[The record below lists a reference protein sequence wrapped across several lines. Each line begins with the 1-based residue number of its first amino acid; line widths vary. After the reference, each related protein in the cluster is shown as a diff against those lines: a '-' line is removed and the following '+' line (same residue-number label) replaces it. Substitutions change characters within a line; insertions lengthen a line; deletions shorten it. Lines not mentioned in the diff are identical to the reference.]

1 MTDLADLE
9 LDKPTVDP
17 DDNRGRGRVLLA
29 AIVAGVLVA
38 AVGIGY
44 VALRRSA
51 PQGPG
56 RAATKP
62 TVAPSAPAPDLRPE
76 PGEDIVLPPLD
87 QTDSLVRQ
95 LVQRLSSHPRLAAW
109 LATNGLIQ
117 NFTVVT
123 LNIANG
129 ETPAGHLRPLAP
141 ASPFRAT
148 GTAGTFHLDPRSY
161 QRYDT
166 YADAVGGLDARST
179 ARLYATLKPRITEA
193 SRELGNP
200 QADFDPVLERAIVE
214 LLRVPVVEGEVPL
227 TAKVISYRFADSR
240 LEALSA
246 AQRQFLRMG
255 PRNVRMVQ
263 SKLREIALYLGIPN
277 SRLPKPAERSADARR

>member
-9 LDKPTVDP
+9 LNRPTVDP
-17 DDNRGRGRVLLA
+17 DDSRGRSRVLRVVIVLGVLA
-29 AIVAGVLVA
+29 AA
-38 AVGIGY
+38 AGIGY

-56 RAATKP
+56 QAAAKP
-62 TVAPSAPAPDLRPE
+62 TVAPSPPAPTLRSE

-95 LVQRLSSHPRLAAW
+95 LVQQLSAHPRLLAW
-109 LATNGLIQ
+109 LGTNGLIQ

-123 LNIANG
+123 VNIASG
-129 ETPAGHLRPLAP
+129 ETPAAHLRRLAP
-141 ASPFRAT
+141 ASPFRAI
-148 GTAGTFHLDPRSY
+148 GTAGTLHLDPRSY

-166 YADAVGGLDARST
+166 YADAVGGLDARGA

-200 QADFDPVLERAIVE
+200 QGDFDPVLERAIVE
-214 LLRVPVVEGEVPL
+214 LLRVPIVDGEVPL
-227 TAKVISYRFADSR
+227 TAKIISYRFADPR
-240 LEALSA
+240 LEGLSA

-255 PRNVRMVQ
+255 PRNVRIVQ
-263 SKLREIALYLGIPN
+263 SKLREIAPFLGIPN
-277 SRLPKPAERSADARR
+277 SRLP